1 MPPRKKSE
9 PSNTE
14 TTHSGFSLD
23 TRPIQAK
30 MPENDPAAEAQ
41 RLNQEVETARI
52 GNGYINILDLENPL
66 IFGTYNDRPEKMSE
80 INKMMTSFECHGIQ
94 SMDEKNA
101 LVIII
106 ERSRLSGN
114 QSLDVPWTD
123 INALPHVRFLDTAGL
138 TLASGQHRVAALRKL
153 MQTHTDELVVQLKC
167 LERLQNI
174 DNPSPAQQ
182 EEHRDLR
189 EHIAELKGATQIKGK
204 WGVKLYDAGCNVT
217 SKRQRLIRT
226 TGDFNHQGLS
236 VTVPLLPYR
245 DDSHGSKRHRPPIA
259 LSGRFSCKRPPVPLP
274 TRPFLAFR
282 PGPDLLWVEMAA
294 LSVV

>member
-9 PSNTE
+9 PSNAE

-52 GNGYINILDLENPL
+52 RNGYINILDLENPL

-80 INKMMTSFECHGIQ
+80 INKMMTSFERHGIQ

-153 MQTHTDELVVQLKC
+153 MQMHTDELVVQLKR

-189 EHIAELKGATQIKGK
+189 EHIVELKGATQIKGK
-204 WGVKLYDAGCNVT
+204 WGMKLYDAVNTNGYA
-217 SKRQRLIRT
+217 
-226 TGDFNHQGLS
+226 GDG
-236 VTVPLLPYR
+236 
-245 DDSHGSKRHRPPIA
+245 PPIQ
-259 LSGRFSCKRPPVPLP
+259 
-274 TRPFLAFR
+274 
-282 PGPDLLWVEMAA
+282 LWRGLKNEQHE
-294 LSVV
+294 